1 MERMEKIKSYVKSA
15 HLRKKWTNI
24 WEKVETRILKL
35 PDQTQQDL
43 LQDISEAVENRVAAM
58 ERASRE

>member
-1 MERMEKIKSYVKSA
+1 MERMEKIKSYVKSV

-24 WEKVETRILKL
+24 WEKVETRVLAL
-35 PDQTQQDL
+35 PDQVQQDL

-58 ERASRE
+58 ERAPRE

>member
-24 WEKVETRILKL
+24 WEKVELRILKL

-58 ERASRE
+58 ERAPRE